1 MNNQR
6 ANQMYQSLCQV
17 FPSLAGASEYAGIE
31 VESAANMYFQKIYK
45 EELTVNEARDLLVKF
60 KNSPSPTEKEV
71 FACMISNLFDEY
83 RFHSQYPLREL

>member
-1 MNNQR
+1 
-6 ANQMYQSLCQV
+6 MYQQLCEV

-31 VESAANMYFQKIYK
+31 VESAANTYFQKIYK
-45 EELTVNEARDLLVKF
+45 EEISVNEARDLLVKF

-83 RFHSQYPLREL
+83 RFHS